1 MTLSGPSGRIGRV
14 PTMSYS
20 PVLRTRL
27 GVSFTM
33 GLLPRRLAPPSW
45 GQHGAQVTMPAMC
58 PERITV
64 FFEALSRLWQR
75 PWIEA
80 LVGFQGRGC
89 ADGVQPDFCHPLLL
103 EALLFQ
109 WPSK

>member
-27 GVSFTM
+27 GVAFTM

-45 GQHGAQVTMPAMC
+45 DHHGAQVTMPAMC
-58 PERITV
+58 PSRITV

-75 PWIEA
+75 PWIDSRWP
-80 LVGFQGRGC
+80 LG
-89 ADGVQPDFCHPLLL
+89 QPKAANSDLREGNCDIR
-103 EALLFQ
+103 Q
-109 WPSK
+109 